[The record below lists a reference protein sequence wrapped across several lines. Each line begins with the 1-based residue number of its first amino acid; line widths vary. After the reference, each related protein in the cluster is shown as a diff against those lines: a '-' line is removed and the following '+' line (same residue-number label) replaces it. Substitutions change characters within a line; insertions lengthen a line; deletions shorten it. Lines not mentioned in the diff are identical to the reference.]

1 MKRYILLLGI
11 IIITLASCTNDT
23 PFDAAKQARLDD
35 STIRVY
41 LAANPT
47 IKAVKDSS
55 GLYYQVIN
63 PGKGANP
70 TAEST
75 VTVNYAGK
83 LLNGSEFDSGKGFT
97 SPLAGLIPGWQ
108 AGIPHVKPG
117 GRILLIIPSAM
128 GYANNEAGSIPPN
141 SVLLFDIDL
150 ISFK

>member
-1 MKRYILLLGI
+1 M
-11 IIITLASCTNDT
+11 LASCTNEA

-41 LAANPT
+41 LAAHPD
-47 IKAVKDSS
+47 IKTVKDTS

-63 PGKGANP
+63 EGKGTNP

-83 LLNGSEFDSGKGFT
+83 LLNGSTFDSGKGFS
-97 SPLAGLIPGWQ
+97 SPLAALIPGWQ
-108 AGIPHVKPG
+108 VGIPHVKPG
-117 GRILLIIPSAM
+117 GRLLLIIPSAM

-150 ISFK
+150 INFK